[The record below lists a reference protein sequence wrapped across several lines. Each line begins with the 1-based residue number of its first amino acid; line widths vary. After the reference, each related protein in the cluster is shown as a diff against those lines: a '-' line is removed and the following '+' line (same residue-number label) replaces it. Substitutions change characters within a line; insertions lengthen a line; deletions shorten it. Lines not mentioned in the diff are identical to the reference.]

1 MAAQEPEMVTEDNA
15 AAAHPSTGIAIV
27 TINYNDVKG
36 LQETCRS
43 VMSQSMRP
51 AEWIIVDGAS
61 TDGTQDYLPTLADHA
76 TKIVSEPDK
85 GIYDAHNK
93 GAKLAM
99 APWVIFLN
107 GGDTLAGTD
116 TLSAISRALA
126 EAGDAAVVYGDA
138 IMFDGAGKEFYR
150 RGRPIGFL
158 RLNNMTIHQSCI
170 YRREVFENDGYD
182 LTYPICADYELHCRL
197 YAAGARFKY
206 VPLAIARYL
215 AGGNSDIKW
224 RAREREIAQI
234 RARTFT
240 GGTVMNAVIGVYRPI
255 MEGLKQT
262 FPDTLL
268 YIRSVL
274 RR

>member
-1 MAAQEPEMVTEDNA
+1 MTPQKNDAAKGNSATADPY
-15 AAAHPSTGIAIV
+15 PGIAVV

-36 LQETCRS
+36 LRETCRS
-43 VMSQSMRP
+43 VMSQDMRP

-61 TDGTQDYLPTLADHA
+61 SDGTQEFLPTLTEHA

-93 GAKLAM
+93 GAKLAT
-99 APWVIFLN
+99 APWVMFLN
-107 GGDTLAGTD
+107 GGDTLAETGTL
-116 TLSAISRALA
+116 TALTRTLA
-126 EAGDAAVVYGDA
+126 EAGDAAVVYGDV
-138 IMFDGAGKEFYR
+138 IIFDGAGKEFYR

-158 RLNNMTIHQSCI
+158 RLNNMTSHQSCI
-170 YRREVFENDGYD
+170 YRREIFDNNPYD
-182 LTYPICADYELHCRL
+182 LDFPICADYDLHCRL

-215 AGGNSDIKW
+215 AGGSSDIKW

-255 MEGLKQT
+255 IERMKQT
-262 FPDTLL
+262 FPDQVI